1 MGRLSLLGTIAWRN
15 LWRHPRRT
23 VLTALGLGLG
33 LALLLISIGL
43 GDGGHAQMI
52 ENGVRLGS
60 GHVVVQARGY
70 QESRA
75 QNLLLP
81 QHVTATVQETLA
93 DGILAGHHAHVSPR
107 LLASGLLSSAAQAA
121 GVAIVGVVPEVEKV
135 VSLIPDKIIDGTY
148 LSDSRHPSIVIG
160 EELAR
165 KLAVRT
171 GSRVVLMTQALQ
183 HPQTEAQGDIHSALF
198 RVSGIFRTGLR
209 DVDAYVVHLPLPQM
223 QELLGVPARITQVA
237 VFLPHDRATLPVAL
251 RLRHVLAAEEIEVL
265 TWPEVMRELAQF
277 VWLDDAFNYV
287 MLAVVLAMVGLGMLN
302 TILMAVL
309 ERHHEWGV
317 CAALGVQPR
326 ELAAIV
332 LGESLA
338 LAVLGVGIGLSVGL
352 GGHWY
357 FATTGLDLRWFTEID
372 LSTAG
377 TVFDPILYSQ
387 LSLPRLL
394 WSVTVVFL
402 MALALAVYPACQ
414 AARIRLPDAL
424 RVL

>member
-1 MGRLSLLGTIAWRN
+1 MERLSLLGTIAWRN

-75 QNLLLP
+75 QDLLLP
-81 QHVTATVQETLA
+81 QYIAATVQETLA
-93 DGILAGHHAHVSPR
+93 DGRGAGQPTHVSPR
-107 LLASGLLSSAAQAA
+107 LLASGLLSSAAHAA
-121 GVAIVGVVPEVEKV
+121 GVTVIGVAPQAERA
-135 VSLIPDKIIDGTY
+135 VSLIPGKIIEGTY
-148 LSDSRHPSIVIG
+148 LSDAGHPGIVIG

-165 KLAVRT
+165 KLAVRI
-171 GSRVVLMTQALQ
+171 GSRVVLMTQALRQ
-183 HPQTEAQGDIHSALF
+183 PQTGTPGNIHSALF

-209 DVDAYVVHLPLPQM
+209 DVDAYVVHLPLPQV
-223 QELLGVPARITQVA
+223 QELLGVPAYITQVA
-237 VFLPHDRATLPVAL
+237 VFLSHDSATLPVAR
-251 RLRHVLAAEEIEVL
+251 RLRQVLASEDIEVL
-265 TWPEVMRELAQF
+265 TWPEALRELAQF

-287 MLAVVLAMVGLGMLN
+287 MLAVILAMVGLGLLN
-302 TILMAVL
+302 TMLMAVL
-309 ERHHEWGV
+309 ERRYELGV
-317 CAALGVQPR
+317 CAALGLQPGQ
-326 ELAAIV
+326 LAAIV
-332 LGESLA
+332 LYESLA
-338 LAVLGVGIGLSVGL
+338 LTVLGVGIGLLLGL

-377 TVFDPILYSQ
+377 TVFDPILYSR
-387 LSLPRLL
+387 LSLSRLL
-394 WSVTVVFL
+394 WSVAVVFL
-402 MALALAVYPACQ
+402 MAVVLAVYPALQ
-414 AARIRLPDAL
+414 AAHTRLPDAL